1 MYCYYYSGS
10 DNSSDNKTHK
20 MGEKVKNGDLEVTVN
35 SVETKDSVG
44 SQYATTPKGTFVVAN
59 VSIKNNGDK
68 ALTVD
73 SNMFTLKTKISLMM
87 QMVELLCLPIKVMM
101 VILKIHSF

>member
-1 MYCYYYSGS
+1 
-10 DNSSDNKTHK
+10 
-20 MGEKVKNGDLEVTVN
+20 MGESKNGDLEVTVN

-44 SQYATTPKGTFVVAN
+44 SQYAPTTPKGTFVVAN

-73 SNMFTLKTKISLMM
+73 SNMFTLK
-87 QMVELLCLPIKVMM
+87 QR
-101 VILKIHSF
+101 